1 MNAASPLTVQVIL
14 GSTRDGRF
22 GDKPDRV
29 ALFLDEL
36 LWAAAALKTARA
48 A

>member
-1 MNAASPLTVQVIL
+1 MKEPVPPNPEVFAPLKNMRGI
-14 GSTRDGRF
+14 
-22 GDKPDRV
+22 DRV

-36 LWAAAALKTARA
+36 LWAAAALKVARA